1 MGRPQRSR
9 SSTDSFSSSALERA
23 RSSRSGPPPTC
34 ARLHRTR
41 SSGVFPLGMYVLMAS
56 MPAEQAPER
65 MISAF
70 SMITTLSEG
79 SSFAASVAT
88 KHPALPPPMI
98 RRSHVTT
105 CISMSDNCFGW
116 KGCIRMAAILAIVV
130 LLKTISE
137 CGIHLED
144 KIRAYRPLFYQ
155 SGNSFYGGVTFSCPQ
170 PAPTSR

>member
-1 MGRPQRSR
+1 MPFFPASLENLIDKFASLPGIGRK
-9 SSTDSFSSSALERA
+9 SAVR
-23 RSSRSGPPPTC
+23 
-34 ARLHRTR
+34 
-41 SSGVFPLGMYVLMAS
+41 MAYQVMS

-116 KGCIRMAAILAIVV
+116 KGCIRLAAILAIVV

-137 CGIHLED
+137 CGIHLEA

-155 SGNSFYGGVTFSCPQ
+155 SGNSFWGGVTFSCP
-170 PAPTSR
+170 